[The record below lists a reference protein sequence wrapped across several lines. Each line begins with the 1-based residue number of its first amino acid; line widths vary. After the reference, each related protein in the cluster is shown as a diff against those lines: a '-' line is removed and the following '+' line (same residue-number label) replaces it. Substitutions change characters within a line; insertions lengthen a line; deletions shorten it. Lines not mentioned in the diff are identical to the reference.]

1 MEDNKQICAH
11 NYSRTAMYFERFSV
25 ALGNFLKA
33 LCAKHL
39 LVTKA
44 SFLRK

>member
-25 ALGNFLKA
+25 ALGI
-33 LCAKHL
+33 
-39 LVTKA
+39 
-44 SFLRK
+44 S